1 MSQAGEHHSH
11 LAISFDKAAN
21 DEAVPLD
28 RRVEFARRANWL
40 RVLARL
46 AAKEPGR
53 YQQTAAALTALAA
66 SVPPDGQLSSFK
78 LDLLLRHY
86 DPQPPRDWYARH
98 VVIDLLPVTN
108 IDATGLL
115 TVTNWW
121 DTSNSRHTTECCRA
135 GN

>member
-11 LAISFDKAAN
+11 LAISFDKASN

-28 RRVEFARRANWL
+28 RRVEFVRRANWL

-53 YQQTAAALTALAA
+53 YEQTAAALTALAV

-78 LDLLLRHY
+78 LDLLFRASLVKHA
-86 DPQPPRDWYARH
+86 WSCE
-98 VVIDLLPVTN
+98 
-108 IDATGLL
+108 
-115 TVTNWW
+115 
-121 DTSNSRHTTECCRA
+121 TSA
-135 GN
+135 LGQ